1 MSGQCT
7 YCCHR
12 NVSVLARHRLGR
24 QRRALL
30 ARAARGAVAVVDGP
44 LPRVEA
50 VALRR
55 AAHELASLG
64 LVEIFRR
71 HGLSAA
77 GAICLQRL
85 HVRLT
90 PLGLAVVE
98 KFEREITG
106 GRRVRWA
113 CLTV

>member
-1 MSGQCT
+1 MSDPST

-12 NVSVLARHRLGR
+12 KVSPLARHRLGR

-30 ARAARGAVAVVDGP
+30 ARAARGPVAVVDGP

-55 AAHELASLG
+55 AAHALAGLG
-64 LVEIFRR
+64 MVETYRH
-71 HGLSAA
+71 HGLTAA
-77 GAICLQRL
+77 GALCLQLL

-90 PLGLAVVE
+90 PLGCAVVE
-98 KFEREITG
+98 TFGREITG
-106 GRRVRWA
+106 GRRVRWGRLPA
-113 CLTV
+113 